1 MIDPAILICQ
11 PIVDLVAPR
20 MIALPLCFG
29 KGRRYRASGKRERND
44 ESNGFD

>member
-29 KGRRYRASGKRERND
+29 KGRGYNASGKHERNN
-44 ESNGFD
+44 ESNGFG